1 MPVVTDKCDQSKWL
15 EFLVDQP
22 IKNVR
27 TQPKHDDAKQ
37 QISGEPTLSLLFTQA
52 NDILKIPTKNWLG
65 KVVPF
70 FFLVGLCWL
79 GEKVRGKENGV
90 P

>member
-1 MPVVTDKCDQSKWL
+1 
-15 EFLVDQP
+15 
-22 IKNVR
+22 VR

-37 QISGEPTLSLLFTQA
+37 QISGEPTLSQLFTQA

-79 GEKVRGKENGV
+79 GEKSTGEGKWCPLNTPKTGSKLEKC
-90 P
+90 

>member
-1 MPVVTDKCDQSKWL
+1 MWLMPVVTDKCDQSKWL

-37 QISGEPTLSLLFTQA
+37 QISGEPTLSQLFTQ
-52 NDILKIPTKNWLG
+52 TSR
-65 KVVPF
+65 
-70 FFLVGLCWL
+70 
-79 GEKVRGKENGV
+79 EKSGTTLFSQLFARISKM
-90 P
+90 